1 MCEELRKTAKG
12 RMIRMKIK
20 LQYGHGVLSLPE
32 AVLDSMSR
40 ADAVTLRVLLALSA
54 ARDGEVESAALAE
67 FCDCSETDVDAAIAF
82 WRGAGLV
89 ELDGKKTSG
98 RAARKKSEP
107 VKKAPGEAA
116 QEKAEGAPQ
125 PEVRPSV
132 TALPAY
138 STEELASVLERRAE
152 LRALIDECSH
162 VFGKIFNTH
171 EVSQLIGLAD
181 YLRLEDEYLLL
192 LLAHCAKLGKKSLRY
207 AVNLAIALFDDG
219 VTDTAALQECLKA
232 RERREEAEGKL
243 RAMFG
248 LGSRALTSKEKKMFD
263 AWTGVHGFSLDAVRI
278 AYEKTVAATGK
289 ASVPYANSILE
300 RWAAAGLKTVEAI
313 NEAEAAYE
321 KQSVATPK
329 AGNSFDT
336 DDFFEAALQRSFGD
350 AHAPDDK
357 K

>member
-1 MCEELRKTAKG
+1 
-12 RMIRMKIK
+12 MKVK
-20 LQYGHGVLSLPE
+20 LQYGCGVLNLPQ

-40 ADAVTLRVLLALSA
+40 ADASTLRVLLALSA
-54 ARDGEVESAALAE
+54 THGEDVTSADLAQQ
-67 FCDCSETDVDAAIAF
+67 CGCSEADVDTALAF
-82 WRGAGLV
+82 WRGAGV
-89 ELDGKKTSG
+89 IELDASKANAKG
-98 RAARKKSEP
+98 AARKKSEP
-107 VKKAPGEAA
+107 TTKEEPKTSEPENAPSSSQPQVKSSA
-116 QEKAEGAPQ
+116 
-125 PEVRPSV
+125 

-138 STEELASVLERRAE
+138 TTEELTAVLERRAE

-181 YLRLEDEYLLL
+181 YLGLEEEYLLL

-207 AVNLAIALFDDG
+207 AVNLGISLYDDG

-243 RAMFG
+243 RTMFG

-263 AWTGVHGFSLDAVRI
+263 AWTGTHGFTLDAIRI
-278 AYEKTVAATGK
+278 AYEKTVSATGK

-300 RWAAAGLKTVEAI
+300 RWAAAGLKTVEQI

-321 KQSVATPK
+321 KQSASTPK

-336 DDFFEAALQRSFGD
+336 DDFFDAALQRSFGESY
-350 AHAPDDK
+350 APNDGK
-357 K
+357 